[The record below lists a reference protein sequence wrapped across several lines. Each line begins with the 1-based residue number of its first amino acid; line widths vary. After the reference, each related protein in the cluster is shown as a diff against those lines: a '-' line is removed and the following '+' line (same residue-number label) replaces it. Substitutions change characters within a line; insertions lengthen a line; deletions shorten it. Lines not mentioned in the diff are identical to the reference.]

1 MPQPRKLDPTKLLFW
16 DAQGVTTVEMQRRL
30 AESGTTA
37 SVDLI
42 RLRLREARRN
52 AQGEPPAPKPQ
63 RKSSATNRRQTQLA
77 EALAL
82 VQALKEDLEG
92 TLAGWGDA
100 FGGSDRH
107 ERFTTAVADLEAI
120 ADSLDGID
128 VTWNG

>member
-1 MPQPRKLDPTKLLFW
+1 MPQPRKLNPTALLFW
-16 DAQGVTTVEMQRRL
+16 DTQGVTAVDMQRRL

-77 EALAL
+77 EAVKLL
-82 VQALKEDLEG
+82 SDLQADLEG
-92 TLAGWGDA
+92 VVAGWGEGFA
-100 FGGSDRH
+100 ETDRYQ
-107 ERFTTAVADLEAI
+107 RFDEAAQALQEIVLLLEDLNI
-120 ADSLDGID
+120 G
-128 VTWNG
+128 WG

>member
-1 MPQPRKLDPTKLLFW
+1 MPQPRKLDETMLLFW
-16 DAQGVTTVEMQRRL
+16 SVQGVTTVEMQKRL

-52 AQGEPPAPKPQ
+52 AQGKPPAPKPQ

-82 VQALKEDLEG
+82 VQALKEDLERV
-92 TLAGWGDA
+92 LAGWGDSFA
-100 FGGSDRH
+100 GSDRY
-107 ERFTTAVADLEAI
+107 ERFTTAVEELEGI

-128 VTWNG
+128 VSWG

>member
-1 MPQPRKLDPTKLLFW
+1 MNHPVPRSTNSTP
-16 DAQGVTTVEMQRRL
+16 R
-30 AESGTTA
+30 
-37 SVDLI
+37 
-42 RLRLREARRN
+42 RLREARRN
-52 AQGEPPAPKPQ
+52 AQGKPPAPKPQ

-92 TLAGWGDA
+92 VLDGWGDA

-107 ERFTTAVADLEAI
+107 ERFTTAVEELEGI

-128 VTWNG
+128 VSWG